1 MVVFIINTV
10 LLVSSIGLI
19 VYDYLYTKN
28 SKNNIDARIKRFI
41 FGGIEILIIGTV
53 LVALSIIGSKEL
65 DVEVEPIILIFMIV
79 IAVIAYVVLLLLWNN
94 MFKNIQKYFSKKSV
108 SQQKYKLK
116 SISIYG
122 LVYSFG
128 ILFYLIYLVVIFK

>member
-28 SKNNIDARIKRFI
+28 SKNNIDSRIKRFI
-41 FGGIEILIIGTV
+41 FGGIEVLVFGTV
-53 LVALSIIGSKEL
+53 LVALSIMGSKEL
-65 DVEVEPIILIFMIV
+65 DVEVDPIILILMII
-79 IAVIAYVVLLLLWNN
+79 IAVIVYVTLLLLWNK
-94 MFKNIQKYFSKKSV
+94 MFNNIQKHFSKRSV
-108 SQQKYKLK
+108 VQQKYKLK

-128 ILFYLIYLVVIFK
+128 ILFYLIYLVVLFK